1 MAQEFLCEAPET
13 SPLDYLSSVL
23 KQILQSLIPLVAAVP
38 LFTMIVELRG
48 KRPPSR
54 KWPWFVFSFF
64 FLIWHGILARYL
76 DASDY
81 WRSMIR
87 IGDLALL
94 LAFAA
99 LFISDERRRSSEPI
113 EKPFLLRGL
122 VGLLV
127 FTIVEAVFSF
137 AVEPAVFL
145 VPLFAAILLAFVYD
159 RLYSFR
165 SYYPK
170 PRMHLVFFFYIL
182 SQLLVLPSFRLLFLV
197 QIAYVFVRRYW
208 NWIDHK
214 DREIFLYEE
223 SRRINQKIVTRMGE
237 TVNDFSDL
245 HEALGSFLATLSDGI
260 EAKSAAIY
268 IWDEKNSLF
277 RCSDIHGVFF
287 PLVCGNEMS
296 FTHVEALRKIAF
308 SQNIAEK
315 ENIVWEVAMSRQGA
329 FIPYASRDKRIL
341 ALGSRAVNI
350 TSLILEPLFFDGQL
364 LGVLVVENKQFER
377 YFTDN
382 DYYLVQNF
390 AHYATMILKA
400 HDALLERQNQ
410 ARAVAEL
417 QLGFHIQ
424 SGLLPSRIPEFEG
437 ISLAGSMTPAKEIG
451 GDYFDFLNLPNGNL
465 GIVIGDVSG
474 KGVPAG
480 MVMTS
485 LYAFLHAE
493 CRYFANTYRTLVHV
507 NADLAGHISETMFA
521 SLLFFEWNP
530 RAKSLHYT
538 SCGHEHILHY
548 RQAERRLET
557 IRSGGIALGMVGDNS
572 KIIREKSL
580 IVRPGDTVLLY
591 TDGVTE
597 SANEK
602 KEMFGLERL
611 GAFLEKFQALSAE
624 EIRQELLDELRTF
637 AHGSPQA
644 DDITVLVM
652 KF

>member
-1 MAQEFLCEAPET
+1 MLQ
-13 SPLDYLSSVL
+13 
-23 KQILQSLIPLVAAVP
+23 QILYSLIPLVSAFP
-38 LFTMIVELRG
+38 LFTMIVEFHG
-48 KRPPSR
+48 KRPPAR
-54 KWPWFVFSFF
+54 KWSWLIFSFL

-76 DASDY
+76 NASDF
-81 WRSMIR
+81 WRSTVR

-94 LAFAA
+94 LSFAA
-99 LFISDERRRSSEPI
+99 LFICDERRRSSTPI
-113 EKPFLLRGL
+113 EKPFLFRGL
-122 VGLLV
+122 VGLLLFAV
-127 FTIVEAVFSF
+127 VEIVFSF
-137 AVEPAVFL
+137 ALKPAIFL
-145 VPLFAAILLAFVYD
+145 VPLFAAILLAFLYD
-159 RLYSFR
+159 RLYALR

-170 PRMHLVFFFYIL
+170 PRMHLVFGFYIL
-182 SQLLVLPSFRLLFLV
+182 SQLLVLPVFRLLFLL

-214 DREIFLYEE
+214 DQEILLYKE
-223 SRRINQKIVTRMGE
+223 SRRINHKIVTRMGE

-245 HEALGSFLATLSDGI
+245 HEALGSFLATLSEGI

-268 IWDEKNSLF
+268 TWDEKNSLF
-277 RCSDIHGVFF
+277 RCSEIYGVFF

-308 SQNIAEK
+308 SQNITEK
-315 ENIVWEVAMSRQGA
+315 DNVVWECAMLRRGT
-329 FIPYASRDKRIL
+329 FIPYAGRDKRIL
-341 ALGSRAVNI
+341 ALGSRASNI
-350 TSLILEPLFFDGQL
+350 TSLILEPLCFNGQL

-377 YFTDN
+377 YLTDN

-400 HDALLERQNQ
+400 HDTLLERQNQ

-424 SGLLPSRIPEFEG
+424 SGLLPNRIPEFEG
-437 ISLAGSMTPAKEIG
+437 ISLAGSMTPAREIG

-548 RQAERRLET
+548 RLAEKRLDT

-597 SANEK
+597 SLNDK
-602 KEMFGLERL
+602 KEMFGLSRL
-611 GAFLEKFQALSAE
+611 QAFLEKFQALSAE
-624 EIRQELLDELRTF
+624 EIRLELLDTLRTF
-637 AHGSPQA
+637 AHGTSQP
-644 DDITVLVM
+644 DDITILVM